1 MAGSSGYPTFSFADE
16 QTSPC
21 LKVGAGGSNYYD
33 PEYSSGGCMDPT
45 SNDFQ
50 LDLTTTL
57 DSANSQVT
65 ITLEANYVGPQPS
78 VSVYVYGAITEKVG
92 ADAYD
97 NGVKP
102 HHNWRGWLLNPGSS
116 GFLQITLDRNN
127 PIQHTW
133 TKPLS
138 LVRASSGYSQWE
150 NFWPVLALMD
160 GPHSSYNEFYAAI
173 DLDMGPLVDLGV
185 SEFESEI
192 SGGHIGLIPGDQ
204 IALSARVTNNGAEQ
218 HPAGAELVFSYMDGL
233 DHVEI
238 HREDVPSLSSGQSI
252 QFNTDFDTTALN
264 SVASGAVSIRAALEN
279 VDSDRVSS
287 NDNQDLFIPYDMPPI
302 ATRPVTAVSYTHLT
316 LPTRIFV

>member
-65 ITLEANYVGPQPS
+65 ITFEANYVGPQPS

-92 ADAYD
+92 ADPYD

-102 HHNWRGWLLNPGSS
+102 HHNWRGWLLNSGNS
-116 GFLQITLDRNN
+116 GFLQITLDRND
-127 PIQHTW
+127 PVQHTW

-204 IALSARVTNNGAEQ
+204 IALSASVTNNG
-218 HPAGAELVFSYMDGL
+218 S
-233 DHVEI
+233 
-238 HREDVPSLSSGQSI
+238 
-252 QFNTDFDTTALN
+252 
-264 SVASGAVSIRAALEN
+264 
-279 VDSDRVSS
+279 
-287 NDNQDLFIPYDMPPI
+287 
-302 ATRPVTAVSYTHLT
+302 
-316 LPTRIFV
+316 

>member
-204 IALSARVTNNGAEQ
+204 IALSASVTNNGAEQ
-218 HPAGAELVFSYMDGL
+218 HPAGAELIFSYMDGL

-238 HREDVPSLSSGQSI
+238 HLSLI
-252 QFNTDFDTTALN
+252 H
-264 SVASGAVSIRAALEN
+264 I
-279 VDSDRVSS
+279 
-287 NDNQDLFIPYDMPPI
+287 
-302 ATRPVTAVSYTHLT
+302 
-316 LPTRIFV
+316 